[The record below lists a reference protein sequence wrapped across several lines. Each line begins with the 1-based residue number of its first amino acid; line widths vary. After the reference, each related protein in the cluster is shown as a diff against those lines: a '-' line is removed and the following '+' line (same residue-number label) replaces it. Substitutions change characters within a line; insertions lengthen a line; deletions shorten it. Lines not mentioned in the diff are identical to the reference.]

1 MLASVYSTQGDY
13 VAASLHLRSALHIS
27 VFSEA
32 VLSLKLIR
40 CSLKFKEEQLFL
52 RNKMRVKERQVLQ
65 EEQDKLVREM
75 ADAVLHGKPLE
86 PRNEPPLILE
96 DIEPPEIP
104 EMRVQE
110 MKPAEFTGED
120 AIRYLTSL
128 SLLRRARLHRLSA
141 KERQSLEELSKQPQ
155 EGAKVNKEHKSA
167 KETIVIN
174 NSPQQEMPAIVTKHT
189 SKEIQQKPIVGT
201 KEDPPPVLSD
211 TIAQLNTTNQT
222 TAKQPSYAE
231 SELAPKER
239 DLLEKSAADKVTDK
253 DADNARKNE
262 ATQTSPP
269 PPKRKG
275 KTHEEIREEEIK
287 KRFPGTRPWPT
298 VDECLEQPP
307 PRKLVFTST
316 WLSVTAKGAK

>member
-1 MLASVYSTQGDY
+1 
-13 VAASLHLRSALHIS
+13 
-27 VFSEA
+27 
-32 VLSLKLIR
+32 
-40 CSLKFKEEQLFL
+40 
-52 RNKMRVKERQVLQ
+52 MREKERQVLQ

-75 ADAVLHGKPLE
+75 ADAVLNGKPLE

-110 MKPAEFTGED
+110 MKPAEFTGEN

-128 SLLRRARLHRLSA
+128 SLLRRARLNRLSE
-141 KERQSLEELSKQPQ
+141 KERKSPEEQNKQPQ
-155 EGAKVNKEHKSA
+155 EGLKNGKEQKTT
-167 KETIVIN
+167 KDTIVIKKP
-174 NSPQQEMPAIVTKHT
+174 SQQEKPAVKT
-189 SKEIQQKPIVGT
+189 SKETVSKSDKKDQP
-201 KEDPPPVLSD
+201 LANSD
-211 TIAQLNTTNQT
+211 TVAQPNTTNQT
-222 TAKQPSYAE
+222 ARKQSTDDKSKIISEE
-231 SELAPKER
+231 SEPVR
-239 DLLEKSAADKVTDK
+239 KSGSDV
-253 DADNARKNE
+253 DNAKKKE
-262 ATQTSPP
+262 ATQTLPS

-298 VDECLEQPP
+298 VEECVEQPP